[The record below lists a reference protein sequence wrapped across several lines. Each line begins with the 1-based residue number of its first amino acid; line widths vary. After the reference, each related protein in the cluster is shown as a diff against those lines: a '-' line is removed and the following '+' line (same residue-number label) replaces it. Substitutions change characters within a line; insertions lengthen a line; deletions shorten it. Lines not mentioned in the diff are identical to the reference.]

1 MTNVPVTDA
10 DREAARDAMHEGLN
24 AIVALIARARA
35 EGDASEREACAKVC
49 DNAAVIHFAERMGR
63 CPESDTAQKI
73 AAAIR
78 ARGEGG
84 AK

>member
-10 DREAARDAMHEGLN
+10 GRELLVNARGIYFNSTDYVTRLDAFK
-24 AIVALIARARA
+24 AIARARA
-35 EGDASEREACAKVC
+35 EEREACIRVAEAEYECEMSCCYSIAK
-49 DNAAVIHFAERMGR
+49 
-63 CPESDTAQKI
+63 
-73 AAAIR
+73 AIR